1 MSKLSLT
8 VIAGCLLILSAG
20 CGEEKEAKTE
30 KYDGS
35 KFLLASEP
43 EGGQNVKQVF
53 ETAKDDEEVVIVG
66 RIGGEKIPWIKNRA
80 AFRIVD
86 PSLLACSD
94 EKEDGEV
101 CSCPTPW
108 DYCCETDQLPGAMV
122 LVKFVEADGQDVKH
136 DARDIF
142 ENLNELETVVVK
154 GKAARDEEGNLTVL
168 AREMY
173 VRK

>member
-1 MSKLSLT
+1 MNKFALT
-8 VIAGCLLILSAG
+8 VITGCVLMLSVG
-20 CGEEKEAKTE
+20 CGEKKEAKNDD
-30 KYDGS
+30 YDGT

-43 EGGQNVKQVF
+43 AGGQDVSQVVNS
-53 ETAKDDEEVVIVG
+53 AKNDDDVVIVG
-66 RIGGEKIPWIKNRA
+66 RIGGEKMPWIKNRA

-86 PSLLACSD
+86 PSLPACSD

-108 DYCCETDQLPGAMV
+108 DYCCETDKLPGAMV

-142 ENLNELETVVVK
+142 SDLQELQTVVVK
-154 GKAARDEEGNLTVL
+154 GKAELDDEGNLTVL
-168 AREMY
+168 ASSMY